1 VTTGSTCDLYATLV
15 RRRAAPAVRDWFDRE
30 LARLGEPRALHTFAT
45 VYAVAGRRLGAQ
57 PIEVDPAEES
67 ELRAGGLPIPRGR
80 PLSEIGRTALLL
92 RALQSVPPEEHA
104 AFVDALYR
112 HADGREQEALLR
124 GLAVL
129 PGPGRFVQT
138 AIEACRSNVRTVF
151 EAIACSNPY
160 AARFFPDPSFAQM
173 TLKAL
178 SLEVPLDRIVGL
190 PERIT
195 ADLRRMA
202 DDYSRE
208 RRAAGR
214 PVPVDLALLTEPE
227 WSKT

>member
-1 VTTGSTCDLYATLV
+1 VTLV
-15 RRRAAPAVRDWFDRE
+15 RRRAAPAVRDWFDGE
-30 LARLGEPRALHTFAT
+30 IARLGDAFATFVT

-57 PIEVDPAEES
+57 PVDVDAAEETQ
-67 ELRAGGLPIPRGR
+67 LRAGGLPIPRGR

-92 RALQSVPPEEHA
+92 RVLQSVPTEEHA
-104 AFVDALYR
+104 AFVDSLYR

-124 GLAVL
+124 ALPVL

-138 AIEACRSNVRTVF
+138 AIEACRSNIRTVF

-173 TLKAL
+173 ILKAL
-178 SLEVPLDRIVGL
+178 SLEAPLDRIVGL
-190 PERIT
+190 PQRIT

-202 DDYSRE
+202 EDYSRE

-214 PVPVDLALLTEPE
+214 PVPLDLALLIEPE
-227 WSKT
+227 RSRT